1 MSVRLLRQS
10 HRLKQGRA
18 GQARQDAKAEAVVKE
33 EAGVAEVEGE
43 AEVLA
48 VAGSDAA
55 HARPAPV
62 EYFLYNLYSFSFKRE
77 ISL

>member
-10 HRLKQGRA
+10 HRLKQSRA
-18 GQARQDAKAEAVVKE
+18 EARQE
-33 EAGVAEVEGE
+33 EAMVEEEVVDVEGE

>member
-1 MSVRLLRQS
+1 MV
-10 HRLKQGRA
+10 
-18 GQARQDAKAEAVVKE
+18 EEEVVD
-33 EAGVAEVEGE
+33 VEGE

-55 HARPAPV
+55 HARSAQV
-62 EYFLYNLYSFSFKRE
+62 EYFLYNLYSFSFRRE